1 MIDNNILISIILFI
15 IFYDIYNSYY
25 KNIINK
31 SSTENTTDTKE
42 TNTKETKTKDNKVIT
57 SLLNLFKQQEQL
69 EPNNDELN
77 TYLITQ
83 FGKPTYSEKDK
94 FLAWDNPNEIWSKI
108 IYTYNEVYPYIF
120 FIKIKIPSLNDY
132 ENWKTII
139 TNIGFEPK
147 TSNLIIPTKDEETA
161 LSIANLIILNF
172 KGELSLND
180 IVNKDLLGVSIY
192 KSKKYE
198 LVKNKMKEEIINN
211 LSNKTNKK
219 THSAEYQADLAD
231 NNFETSNYQTHNTQ
245 NLNDEIVN
253 SNVDNQFIA
262 WEGMEYSFI

>member
-31 SSTENTTDTKE
+31 SSTENMTDTTDIKPIK
-42 TNTKETKTKDNKVIT
+42 NNKDNKVIT
-57 SLLNLFKQQEQL
+57 SLLNLFKQSESL
-69 EPNNDELN
+69 EVNNNELN
-77 TYLITQ
+77 TYLMTQ

-94 FLAWDNPNEIWSKI
+94 FLAWDNPNPIWSKI

-139 TNIGFEPK
+139 TNLGFEPK

-172 KGELSLND
+172 KGELALND
-180 IVNKDLLGVSIY
+180 IINKDLLGVSIY

-198 LVKNKMKEEIINN
+198 LVKNKIKEEIINN
-211 LSNKTNKK
+211 LSNKVNKH
-219 THSAEYQADLAD
+219 THSAEYQVDLTD
-231 NNFETSNYQTHNTQ
+231 NNFETPNTQ
-245 NLNDEIVN
+245 NLNDEIIN